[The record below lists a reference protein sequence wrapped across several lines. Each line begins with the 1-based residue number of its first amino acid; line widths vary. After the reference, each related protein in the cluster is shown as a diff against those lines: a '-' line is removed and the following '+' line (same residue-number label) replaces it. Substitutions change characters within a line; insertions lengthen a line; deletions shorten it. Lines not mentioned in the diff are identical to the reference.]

1 MEKNATALQCSPVP
15 QPGPRRQCSGA
26 MAGGG
31 CAGPL
36 LLLTLLLLGPRLRS
50 GHRGHYRSVYT
61 QVPVQLESTI
71 ITERAPTKMAFN
83 KQKTLVVG
91 AFSLI

>member
-1 MEKNATALQCSPVP
+1 MPPHCSVHLSRSAAA
-15 QPGPRRQCSGA
+15 GGSGA

-61 QVPVQLESTI
+61 QVPVVLESTI

-91 AFSLI
+91 AFILI

>member
-1 MEKNATALQCSPVP
+1 MEKNATALHCSPVP

-36 LLLTLLLLGPRLRS
+36 LLLTLLLLGPRLR
-50 GHRGHYRSVYT
+50 GHYRSVYT

-83 KQKTLVVG
+83 KHKTLVVG

>member
-1 MEKNATALQCSPVP
+1 MPPHCSVHLSRSPA
-15 QPGPRRQCSGA
+15 PGGSGA

>member
-1 MEKNATALQCSPVP
+1 MAKFTVEISNGKKMPPHCTVHLSRSPAA
-15 QPGPRRQCSGA
+15 GGSGA

-50 GHRGHYRSVYT
+50 GHQGHYRSLYT
-61 QVPVQLESTI
+61 QVAVELESI
-71 ITERAPTKMAFN
+71 LRLRN
-83 KQKTLVVG
+83 KVL
-91 AFSLI
+91 